1 MFLKRRTRR
10 KNGKTHT
17 YWELV
22 ESYRTSRGSR
32 HRKIAYHG
40 KAASRARQLSLFE
53 CDQDD
58 DDPVPDEVAVDLR
71 KLHVENS
78 RDFADINVV

>member
-32 HRKIAYHG
+32 HRKIAYLGELSDSERAGWGRLATLLDG
-40 KAASRARQLSLFE
+40 KAASRAR
-53 CDQDD
+53 
-58 DDPVPDEVAVDLR
+58 
-71 KLHVENS
+71 
-78 RDFADINVV
+78 